1 MEQQEDRKKT
11 ASSDDRH
18 EEERDDDEEDPAEVR
33 SLGVDPLHSPVP
45 GRVHAVIKD
54 SESQSSSEIDLLP
67 RACLYS
73 FFGKN
78 LPRR

>member
-18 EEERDDDEEDPAEVR
+18 EEEQDDDEEDPAEVR

-45 GRVHAVIKD
+45 GRVHVVIKG
-54 SESQSSSEIDLLP
+54 SQTWQIAALP
-67 RACLYS
+67 LYGNS
-73 FFGKN
+73 
-78 LPRR
+78 